1 LGSGFAPEALELP
14 NAKARDAARALICEA
29 ERRIYMIL
37 VLFELVLTFVGKLTA
52 AIVIRTSDD

>member
-1 LGSGFAPEALELP
+1 VGSGFAPEALELP
-14 NAKARDAARALICEA
+14 KAKARDDARALICEA
-29 ERRIYMIL
+29 QEDLMIL